1 MVLQGPRADEVM
13 QILTDENLTIKLSKC
28 EFFPESIEFL
38 GHIIGQQGMRPH
50 PRKIEAVNKLRPP
63 KDVKGVRSVLGLFGY
78 LRDYIPNYAKE
89 TEPLTR
95 LLKKRNTFEWSDEQ
109 QQAFDKVK
117 TLLKDAMLIR
127 PESWDNLI
135 LETDASGYAVGA
147 MLFSEDEDGKKHL
160 VECASKTLNDAERKW
175 VTAEKEAY
183 AIVWALKHW
192 GCYLRGRQVT
202 VITDHKN
209 LQWMFEKSNGKLHRW
224 SMLLS
229 EFYLDIKHRS
239 GKLMCHV

>member
-1 MVLQGPRADEVM
+1 
-13 QILTDENLTIKLSKC
+13 
-28 EFFPESIEFL
+28 
-38 GHIIGQQGMRPH
+38 
-50 PRKIEAVNKLRPP
+50 
-63 KDVKGVRSVLGLFGY
+63 
-78 LRDYIPNYAKE
+78 
-89 TEPLTR
+89 
-95 LLKKRNTFEWSDEQ
+95 
-109 QQAFDKVK
+109 
-117 TLLKDAMLIR
+117 
-127 PESWDNLI
+127 
-135 LETDASGYAVGA
+135 
-147 MLFSEDEDGKKHL
+147 MLFSQDDNGQKHL

-192 GCYLRGRQVT
+192 GCYLRGRRVT

-239 GKLMCHV
+239 GKLMCHVDCLSRNPHEDLIEDRMVLSVTESEQYLDTIVIEYCFDPGSCQDHPTLSPTVPNQA